1 MEDFHHK
8 LNVSPNASEAQ
19 IKNAYRKLA
28 KKYHPD
34 ISKEPDAEKR
44 FVEITKAYEALLGK
58 TPSRPTVTSYSSE
71 TSYSEE
77 EIRRSRAQEYA
88 RMRYDEFKKNNDAFK
103 RSWFYWPL
111 KICLYSLV
119 IGGYCIAGG
128 MFLSALLAYYFDGF
142 SGIAAFI
149 LFLFSSLFGKSI
161 WDLHQG
167 IKPYFKNYD

>member
-1 MEDFHHK
+1 MDDFHQI
-8 LNVSPNASEAQ
+8 LNVPSNASEAQ

-34 ISKEPDAEKR
+34 ISKEPDAEQR
-44 FVEITKAYEALLGK
+44 FIEITEAYEALLGK
-58 TPSRPTVTSYSSE
+58 STSRPLVTSYSSE
-71 TSYSEE
+71 SPYNEE
-77 EIRRSRAQEYA
+77 EIRRSMAQEYA
-88 RMRYDEFKKNNDAFK
+88 RMRYSEFKKNSDAFK

-111 KICLYSLV
+111 KILLYSLV

-128 MFLSALLAYYFDGF
+128 MFLSPLVAYYFDGF
-142 SGIAAFI
+142 SGMAAFI
-149 LFLFSSLFGKSI
+149 LFLFSSLFGRSI